1 MTFATDQQLNHDS
14 LSRTSL
20 AVLAIRTAVFDQWEC
35 EVRARVEGA
44 AQLLRPILINTM
56 PAFYDNLA
64 ESLTPD
70 YPRANATSNTNVAG
84 VHGNERARTTTY
96 SAAQVIHEYQIL
108 KEVLYRVASQSGI
121 AFQASESHVIE
132 VSINLA
138 MRDAVREFSH
148 MHEGLRH
155 RLAAT
160 LTHDMRTPLSVV
172 LNGSRLIE
180 KTANLDHAQMA
191 ARKIRDQAGR
201 LSEMITS
208 LVDAL
213 TYDQAD
219 HLSLAPS
226 TFDMHAL
233 ALEIKDQYSDAY
245 TGGFEVIGTSVT
257 GFWDRDLI
265 RRALENLANNAV
277 KYGDGG
283 CVRITVKEYRERMML
298 GVHNSGIA
306 IPVDMQ
312 SRLFDYLRRGPTRG
326 VQGWGIGLPYAKNVA
341 ESHGGSIAVDSSKES
356 GTTFVIDIP
365 VDCKPFIRS

>member
-1 MTFATDQQLNHDS
+1 
-14 LSRTSL
+14 
-20 AVLAIRTAVFDQWEC
+20 
-35 EVRARVEGA
+35 
-44 AQLLRPILINTM
+44 M

-70 YPRANATSNTNVAG
+70 YPRDNATSNTNVAS

-108 KEVLYRVASQSGI
+108 REVVFRVARDAGI
-121 AFQASESHVIE
+121 VFQASENSVIE
-132 VSINLA
+132 ESINLA
-138 MRDAVREFSH
+138 MRDSVREFSH
-148 MHEGLRH
+148 IHEGLRH

-172 LNGSRLIE
+172 LNGSHLVE
-180 KTANLDHAQMA
+180 KTTNVDVARTA
-191 ARKIRDQAGR
+191 ARKMREQANR
-201 LSEMITS
+201 LGDMITS

-213 TYDQAD
+213 TYDQAE

-233 ALEIKDQYSDAY
+233 AVEIKDQFDDAY
-245 TGGFEVIGTSVT
+245 AGGFEVVGSSVA

-283 CVRITVKEYRERMML
+283 RVCITVREFRERMML
-298 GVHNSGIA
+298 SIHNSGVA

-312 SRLFDYLRRGPTRG
+312 PRLFDYLKRGASHG

-341 ESHGGSIAVDSSKES
+341 ESHGGSIAVDSSKTS
-356 GTTFVIDIP
+356 GTTFTIDIP
-365 VDCKPFIRS
+365 VDCKPFMQS